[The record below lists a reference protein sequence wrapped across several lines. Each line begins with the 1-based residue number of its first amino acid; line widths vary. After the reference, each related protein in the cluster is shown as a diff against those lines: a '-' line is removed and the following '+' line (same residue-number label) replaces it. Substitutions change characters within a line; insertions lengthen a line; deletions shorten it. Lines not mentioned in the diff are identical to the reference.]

1 MLEGRLLQHVPIQL
15 SQASR
20 DRSASQT
27 ACRRNETDL
36 HRLPAPVD
44 ASAVCLQL
52 DPREPLPAE
61 RSGSFAVT
69 ARLSNS
75 CFREGWA
82 RDKTV
87 CPADCGSCSIARGP
101 ASPSGKSAQPYSR
114 KNRSPACSSLP
125 REKIAAGWEIL
136 C

>member
-44 ASAVCLQL
+44 ASAVCVQL
-52 DPREPLPAE
+52 DPREPVPGE

-69 ARLSNS
+69 ALLANS

-82 RDKTV
+82 RDKPL
-87 CPADCGSCSIARGP
+87 CPAECGGCSIERGQ
-101 ASPSGKSAQPYSR
+101 ASASGKRA
-114 KNRSPACSSLP
+114 
-125 REKIAAGWEIL
+125 
-136 C
+136 